1 LKGFVPAQKG
11 LVLTLA
17 NDGSKDAKTGL
28 RGWNAKCDTGIE
40 SLGQGY
46 YYISNSGK
54 TKDKVQFCDLRLCKW
69 TGNPENPF
77 EELK

>member
-1 LKGFVPAQKG
+1 
-11 LVLTLA
+11 
-17 NDGSKDAKTGL
+17 L

-40 SLGQGY
+40 SLGKGY